1 MGRSYF
7 CRSRVRGAVFGL
19 ADNDGDRVFKKDM
32 NDLSGFPSDD
42 GVAVLDGFMPTLREE
57 AV

>member
-1 MGRSYF
+1 MGGSYF

-19 ADNDGDRVFKKDM
+19 TDNDGDRVFKKDM
-32 NDLSGFPSDD
+32 NNLSGFPSDD
-42 GVAVLDGFMPTLREE
+42 GVAVLDSFMPTFGEE